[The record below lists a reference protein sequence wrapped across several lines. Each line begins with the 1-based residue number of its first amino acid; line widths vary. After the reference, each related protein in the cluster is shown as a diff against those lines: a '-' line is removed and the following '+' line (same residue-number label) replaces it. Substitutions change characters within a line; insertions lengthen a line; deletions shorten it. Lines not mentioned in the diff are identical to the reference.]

1 MLMLDVP
8 EVDVENTNEAAAE
21 IPNVEVDTPP
31 AATETPAVVEV
42 KEKLE
47 PGGVIINIKFH
58 EQDNFRFS
66 CLYVDADAEVSSS
79 EVTEVLE
86 DEDKAALDT
95 KPDGI

>member
-31 AATETPAVVEV
+31 AATETPAVEEV

-47 PGGVIINIKFH
+47 PGVIIDIKFH

-66 CLYVDADAEVSSS
+66 CLYVDEVSSS

>member
-31 AATETPAVVEV
+31 AATETPAVEEV

-47 PGGVIINIKFH
+47 PGVIINIKFMNRTTL
-58 EQDNFRFS
+58 NFRV
-66 CLYVDADAEVSSS
+66 YM
-79 EVTEVLE
+79 
-86 DEDKAALDT
+86 
-95 KPDGI
+95 

>member
-31 AATETPAVVEV
+31 AATKTPAVEEV

-47 PGGVIINIKFH
+47 PGVIINIKFH

>member
-31 AATETPAVVEV
+31 AATETPAVKEV

-47 PGGVIINIKFH
+47 PGVIINIKFH

>member
-31 AATETPAVVEV
+31 AATETPAVEEV

-47 PGGVIINIKFH
+47 PGVIINFKFH

>member
-1 MLMLDVP
+1 MLDVP

-31 AATETPAVVEV
+31 AATETPAVEEV

-47 PGGVIINIKFH
+47 PGVIIDIKFH
-58 EQDNFRFS
+58 ELDDFRFS